1 MTGHRILAVTEG
13 HLRIGPWR
21 GDHTTAHLTPAR
33 GRPTALAVARAL
45 DELTG
50 TDYRA
55 ALTVAL
61 PAADH
66 RPFLDCGFEV
76 HERLHLLVRSLDR
89 LPSLEPCFADLQRAR
104 HRHLPAVLAIDAAAF
119 PPFWQL
125 DGPGLDDAMGATPT
139 ARLRV
144 AAGPGGPLVGYAITG
159 RAGPKGYLQ
168 RLAVAPPAQR
178 RGVGAALVVDGLRWL
193 RRWGAKEVL
202 VNTQMGN
209 QPAVDLYE
217 RLGFRRQ
224 PHGLAVLRRPLGHA
238 R

>member
-1 MTGHRILAVTEG
+1 M
-13 HLRIGPWR
+13 
-21 GDHTTAHLTPAR
+21 
-33 GRPTALAVARAL
+33 ARAL

-159 RAGPKGYLQ
+159 RAGPRGYLQ

-202 VNTQMGN
+202 VNTQRATSLRSTSTSGSASAASRTAWRCCGD
-209 QPAVDLYE
+209 PSATPVDAP
-217 RLGFRRQ
+217 GGRRGGS
-224 PHGLAVLRRPLGHA
+224 PRSSA
-238 R
+238 